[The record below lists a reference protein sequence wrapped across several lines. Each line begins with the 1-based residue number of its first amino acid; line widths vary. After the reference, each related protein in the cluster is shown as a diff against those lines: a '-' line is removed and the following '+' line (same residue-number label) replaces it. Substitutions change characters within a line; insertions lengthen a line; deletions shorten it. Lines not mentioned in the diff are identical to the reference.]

1 LLDYTEDLADP
12 YGVYVGMSNYP
23 AGQRFD
29 QHKAG
34 IRAAGSVLK
43 RLLEP
48 LTGPVLHLQ
57 HLKRAEAGRI
67 EEQLAA
73 ALAAAGLRVKG
84 GH

>member
-1 LLDYTEDLADP
+1 
-12 YGVYVGMSNYP
+12 MSKYP
-23 AGQRFD
+23 AAQRFD
-29 QHKAG
+29 QQRAG

-43 RLLEP
+43 RGLEP
-48 LTGPVLHLQ
+48 IIGPVLHLQ

-73 ALAAAGLRVKG
+73 ALAAAGVRVKG